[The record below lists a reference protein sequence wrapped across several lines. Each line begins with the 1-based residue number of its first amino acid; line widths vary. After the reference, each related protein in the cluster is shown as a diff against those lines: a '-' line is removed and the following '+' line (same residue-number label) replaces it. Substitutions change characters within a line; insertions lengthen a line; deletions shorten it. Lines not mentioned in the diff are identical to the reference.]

1 MPNEKNNSIDHF
13 IFVLQANGR
22 YSFPMEEARKKTGKT
37 VTAVKRE
44 LDRLKKKGSVV
55 AVRKGFYT
63 IVPPEY
69 SQTGLMPPELFI
81 HPMMQWLNK
90 QYYVG
95 LLSAA
100 SLHGAAHQQ
109 PQELFVITKKPAL
122 RAIKKKGYRIRFFTK
137 NNWVEEGI
145 SDMKTDTGYIK
156 VSSPELTCIDLVS
169 FYKTIGGLNRAVTI
183 IQELLSELHPGSLK
197 KLLQNEVQTV
207 IIQRLGYILSWCEAP
222 QKLVQVIENEL
233 KNRKTFWAPLLPGK
247 QGKPDEPKNTQWKI
261 IENTTIET
269 DL

>member
-1 MPNEKNNSIDHF
+1 MPNIRNNSIDQF

-22 YSFPMEEARKKTGKT
+22 YSFPMEEAREKTGKT
-37 VTAVKRE
+37 ATAVKRE
-44 LDRLKKKGSVV
+44 LDRLKKKGIVV

-81 HPMMQWLNK
+81 HPMMKWLDK
-90 QYYVG
+90 SYYVG

-122 RAIKKKGYRIRFFTK
+122 RAIEKKGYRIRFFTK
-137 NNWVEEGI
+137 KNWADEGI
-145 SDMKTDTGYIK
+145 LDIKTDTGYIK

-169 FYKTIGGLNRAVTI
+169 FYKTIGGLNRAVTV
-183 IQELLSELHPGSLK
+183 IQELLSELHPGSFK
-197 KLLQNEVQTV
+197 KMVQNEIQTV

-233 KNRKTFWAPLLPGK
+233 KSRKTFWVHLLPGK
-247 QGKPDEPKNTQWKI
+247 QKKPDAPKNAQWKI